1 MAQGGPASFELID
14 SDASTYTYEGQ
25 SGSLAMP
32 YIIKVSRN
40 DSATGG
46 DYSRRLQTV
55 AAGLS
60 NLYGSYR
67 SPGSSRDAGVPA
79 RPEQPSQHLRAL
91 LRGFHDG

>member
-1 MAQGGPASFELID
+1 
-14 SDASTYTYEGQ
+14 
-25 SGSLAMP
+25 MP

-60 NLYGSYR
+60 NLYGSTAV
-67 SPGSSRDAGVPA
+67 PGSSPGCRC
-79 RPEQPSQHLRAL
+79 SCST
-91 LRGFHDG
+91 